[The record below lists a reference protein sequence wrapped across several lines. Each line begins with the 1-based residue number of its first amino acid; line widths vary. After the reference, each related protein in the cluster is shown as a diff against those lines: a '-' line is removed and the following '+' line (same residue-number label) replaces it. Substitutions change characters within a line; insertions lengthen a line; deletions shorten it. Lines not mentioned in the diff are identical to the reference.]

1 MIERIKDYNKLKDE
15 CIEWIRKWFYE
26 NGNGC
31 NAIIGLSGG
40 KDSTIVA
47 KLCTE
52 ALGADKVIGVSLP
65 GEGQNNEDA
74 IEVAETLGIELR
86 TIHLGD
92 LLKETMGVAWFE
104 PTPNAELNLPARFR
118 MMMLYYVAQSL
129 NGRVVG
135 TCNASENYIGYFT
148 KFGDGASDL
157 EPLGKLTVHE
167 VKQLGYVLGIPREL
181 VDKTPDDGLP
191 NSKPDEEKF
200 GFSYDMLDEYI
211 CDCNSDNVPTD
222 IKLKIQD
229 MHVKALFKINLISQI
244 DTFFPEDVFDYEF
257 GPMPSYDDFMESL
270 KYGGEN
276 SEDFWD
282 KVDENTEF

>member
-229 MHVKALFKINLISQI
+229 MHNKSLFKTNVTSQI
-244 DTFFPEDVFDYEF
+244 DTFFPEDVFEYEF

-270 KYGGEN
+270 KYSGEN
-276 SEDFWD
+276 SGDFWD

>member
-1 MIERIKDYNKLKDE
+1 MERIKDYKKLKDE
-15 CIEWIRKWFYE
+15 CINWIRNWFEE
-26 NGNGC
+26 NGKGC
-31 NAIIGLSGG
+31 NAVIGISGG

-47 KLCTE
+47 KLCVE
-52 ALGADKVIGVSLP
+52 ALGADRVIGVSLP

-74 IEVAETLGIELR
+74 IEVAEALGIELR

-148 KFGDGASDL
+148 KWGDGASDC
-157 EPLGKLTVHE
+157 EPIGNLTVHE
-167 VKQLGYVLGIPREL
+167 VKRLGYELQIPRHL

-200 GFSYDMLDEYI
+200 GFSYDMIDRYI
-211 CDCNSDNVPTD
+211 CGDFENIPEW
-222 IKLKIQD
+222 IQKKIEK
-229 MHVKALFKINLISQI
+229 MHEGSLFKTNVTMMI
-244 DTFFPEDVFDYEF
+244 DNFMPEEIFEFEYGPLDSYQEFMDNIGNNFDDW
-257 GPMPSYDDFMESL
+257 MV
-270 KYGGEN
+270 EN
-276 SEDFWD
+276 PPF
-282 KVDENTEF
+282 

>member
-1 MIERIKDYNKLKDE
+1 MVY
-15 CIEWIRKWFYE
+15 KWFYE

-167 VKQLGYVLGIPREL
+167 VKQLGYVLGLPREL

-244 DTFFPEDVFDYEF
+244 DTFFPDDVFYYEF
-257 GPMPSYDDFMESL
+257 GPMPSYDDFM
-270 KYGGEN
+270 
-276 SEDFWD
+276 D

>member
-167 VKQLGYVLGIPREL
+167 VKQLGYVLGLPRHL

-229 MHVKALFKINLISQI
+229 MHIKALFKINLISKI
-244 DTFFPEDVFDYEF
+244 DTFLPEDIFEYKF

-270 KYGGEN
+270 EYN
-276 SEDFWD
+276 DND
-282 KVDENTEF
+282 VDENTEF

>member
-167 VKQLGYVLGIPREL
+167 VKQLGYVLGLPREL

-244 DTFFPEDVFDYEF
+244 DTFFPDDVFYYEF
-257 GPMPSYDDFMESL
+257 GPMPSYDDFM
-270 KYGGEN
+270 
-276 SEDFWD
+276 D

>member
-1 MIERIKDYNKLKDE
+1 MKERIKDYKKLKDE
-15 CIEWIRKWFYE
+15 CINWIRNWFE
-26 NGNGC
+26 KNGKGC
-31 NAIIGLSGG
+31 NAVIGISGG

-47 KLCTE
+47 KLCVE
-52 ALGADKVIGVSLP
+52 ALGADRVIGVSLP

-74 IEVAETLGIELR
+74 IEVAEALGIELR

-92 LLKETMGVAWFE
+92 LLKETMGIAWFE

-148 KFGDGASDL
+148 KWGDGASDC
-157 EPLGKLTVHE
+157 EPIGNLTVHE
-167 VKQLGYVLGIPREL
+167 VKRLGYELQIPRHL

-200 GFSYDMLDEYI
+200 GFSYEMIDRYI
-211 CDCNSDNVPTD
+211 CEDFENVPEW
-222 IKLKIQD
+222 IQKKIEK
-229 MHVKALFKINLISQI
+229 MHEGSLFKTNVTMMI
-244 DTFFPEDVFDYEF
+244 DSFMPDDIFEFEYGSLDSYQEFIDDIDDNFD
-257 GPMPSYDDFMESL
+257 
-270 KYGGEN
+270 N
-276 SEDFWD
+276 SPF
-282 KVDENTEF
+282 

>member
-1 MIERIKDYNKLKDE
+1 MKERIKDYKKLKDE
-15 CIEWIRKWFYE
+15 CINWIRNWFE
-26 NGNGC
+26 KNGKGC
-31 NAIIGLSGG
+31 NAVIGISGG

-47 KLCTE
+47 KLCVE
-52 ALGADKVIGVSLP
+52 ALGADRVIGVSLP

-74 IEVAETLGIELR
+74 IEVAEALGIELR

-118 MMMLYYVAQSL
+118 MMILYYVAQSL

-148 KFGDGASDL
+148 KWGDGASDC
-157 EPLGKLTVHE
+157 EPIGNLTVHE
-167 VKQLGYVLGIPREL
+167 VKRLGYELQIPRHL

-200 GFSYDMLDEYI
+200 GFSYEMIDRYI
-211 CDCNSDNVPTD
+211 CEDFENVPEL
-222 IKLKIQD
+222 IQKKIEK
-229 MHVKALFKINLISQI
+229 MHEGSLFKTNVTMMI
-244 DTFFPEDVFDYEF
+244 DSFMPDDIFEFEYGSLDSYQEFIDDIDDNFD
-257 GPMPSYDDFMESL
+257 
-270 KYGGEN
+270 N
-276 SEDFWD
+276 SPF
-282 KVDENTEF
+282 

>member
-167 VKQLGYVLGIPREL
+167 VKQLGYVLGLPREL

-229 MHVKALFKINLISQI
+229 MHNKSLFKTNVTSQI
-244 DTFFPEDVFDYEF
+244 DTFFPEDVFEYEF

-270 KYGGEN
+270 KYSGEN
-276 SEDFWD
+276 SGDFWD

>member
-47 KLCTE
+47 KLCVE
-52 ALGADKVIGVSLP
+52 ALGSDRVIGVSLP
-65 GEGQNNEDA
+65 DISQDNLEASEIAKEFGIKLITIPIGEHLEEIMGQA
-74 IEVAETLGIELR
+74 P
-86 TIHLGD
+86 
-92 LLKETMGVAWFE
+92 FE
-104 PTPNAELNLPARFR
+104 PSQQSVLNLPARFR
-118 MMMLYYVAQSL
+118 MMMLYYVAQSH

-148 KFGDGASDL
+148 KWGDGVSDC
-157 EPLGKLTVHE
+157 EPIGKLTVHE
-167 VKQLGYVLGIPREL
+167 VKQLGYALGIPKEW

-191 NSKPDEEKF
+191 YSKPDEEKF

-229 MHVKALFKINLISQI
+229 MHNKSLFKTNVTSQI
-244 DTFFPEDVFDYEF
+244 DTFFPEDVFEYEF

-270 KYGGEN
+270 KYSGEN
-276 SEDFWD
+276 SGDFWD